1 MRRASF
7 MVVLPLLAATAFAP
21 GALAQDPA
29 ALARARERFR
39 EGAALMAS
47 NDWARALEAF
57 KDVALVKSNANV
69 RFNIATCQEKTG
81 DYVQAAG
88 SYRLALTEAGQ
99 SNAKNIEREVQAAL
113 AALLPK
119 IPMVLIKR

>member
-1 MRRASF
+1 MRRTSLT
-7 MVVLPLLAATAFAP
+7 VILPLLAATAFAP
-21 GALAQDPA
+21 GALAQDAA

-39 EGAALMAS
+39 EGAALEAS
-47 NDWARALEAF
+47 GDWGRALEAF

-69 RFNIATCQEKTG
+69 RFNIAVCQEKMG

-99 SNAKNIEREVQAAL
+99 TNAKNIEREVKAAL
-113 AALLPK
+113 AALLPR
-119 IPMVLIKR
+119 IPTVVVN